1 MTQGERVKAIR
12 KELNLTLEK
21 FGDRLGVGKTAI
33 SKIEKGENKL
43 TALMSNAICHE
54 FRVNREYLDS
64 GIGEMFSIV
73 PKDAIDDLCDQY
85 GLDEFD
91 RVLMHEYF
99 ELDAESRKALKDYI
113 RLFMKRPGN
122 VNNQPATVDNPDEEK
137 MA

>member
-1 MTQGERVKAIR
+1 
-12 KELNLTLEK
+12 
-21 FGDRLGVGKTAI
+21 
-33 SKIEKGENKL
+33 
-43 TALMSNAICHE
+43 
-54 FRVNREYLDS
+54 
-64 GIGEMFSIV
+64 MFSIV